1 LEERIAGVVAA
12 GGAAGVGKE
21 DPEVER
27 GRCGDGSGDLEGGGR
42 REEARGKGARDEPSG
57 RHAGEEPE
65 SRRAPPGTHLVR
77 LCQ

>member
-1 LEERIAGVVAA
+1 LEERVAGVVAA
-12 GGAAGVGKE
+12 GGAAGVGEE
-21 DPEVER
+21 DPEVEC
-27 GRCGDGSGDLEGGGR
+27 GSCGDGSGDLEGGGR

-77 LCQ
+77 LRQ